1 MWIGYNAKRICSTF
15 TCAVLQ
21 KQHQTL
27 LIIVEWPH
35 VTSTWPGHVTSPAA
49 NQRNEESS
57 REREKATV
65 YSRQCQSE
73 SSSSTLHARWNE
85 QERCRAVSDRESV
98 STSHRPRYLWPW
110 PVTLTLNRRRAM
122 VTTRTQA
129 KDHCRR
135 SVLLCS
141 VLNISRRRLDVRNIQ
156 GG

>member
-1 MWIGYNAKRICSTF
+1 MQNEY
-15 TCAVLQ
+15 VP
-21 KQHQTL
+21 L
-27 LIIVEWPH
+27 LPAPYCRNSIRRFSLLSSGH
-35 VTSTWPGHVTSPAA
+35 TSRAPGRVTWPRPRPIRGMK
-49 NQRNEESS
+49 S
-57 REREKATV
+57 RQEREKKRPYTHVSVRA
-65 YSRQCQSE
+65 SRPH
-73 SSSSTLHARWNE
+73 L
-85 QERCRAVSDRESV
+85 RCTHDETNSDRESV

-156 GG
+156 GGSKK

>member
-1 MWIGYNAKRICSTF
+1 MTRRDKTVWSRLAMWIGYNAKRICSTF

-35 VTSTWPGHVTSPAA
+35 VTSTWPSHVTSPAA

-85 QERCRAVSDRESV
+85 QWSRISIDVTPTAL
-98 STSHRPRYLWPW
+98 PL
-110 PVTLTLNRRRAM
+110 TLTCDLDLKSPASYGHDPY
-122 VTTRTQA
+122 TS
-129 KDHCRR
+129 KR
-135 SVLLCS
+135 SLSKVCS
-141 VLNISRRRLDVRNIQ
+141 ALFCS
-156 GG
+156 

>member
-1 MWIGYNAKRICSTF
+1 MFHFYLRRTAETASDASHYCRVATRHEHLAGSRDLARGQSE
-15 TCAVLQ
+15 
-21 KQHQTL
+21 
-27 LIIVEWPH
+27 EWR
-35 VTSTWPGHVTSPAA
+35 VVK
-49 NQRNEESS
+49 

-110 PVTLTLNRRRAM
+110 PVTLTLIRRRAM

-156 GG
+156 GGSKK